1 MIHPRIVEQEPGLD
15 CGTNIATRRRML
27 PSQGIVLTVAIAL
40 TSTIAANPAGPCRVE
55 GERATVAETPEL
67 SGIAA
72 SRNIPGRLWVHNDSG
87 EPVLVAID
95 VRGRVQQRVRVAG
108 ASVRDWEDLAV
119 AACGSQSCIYIAD
132 IGDNR
137 ASRPDVVIYRVPEPA
152 AADTVTAPAEAIRA
166 VYPDG
171 PHNAEA
177 FFVTPSGEM
186 FVVTKEKAA
195 AVYRI
200 PAAENG
206 APARMQKIKTL
217 TGFAEKIT
225 GAASTPDGRRVA
237 LRTHT
242 QLAVFTAADLVSPR
256 QTNPTIVDL
265 SGLGERQGEGVAF
278 GEGGTV
284 FLVGEGGGGRR
295 AGTLSRLACTW

>member
-1 MIHPRIVEQEPGLD
+1 
-15 CGTNIATRRRML
+15 ML
-27 PSQGIVLTVAIAL
+27 QLQGSVLTVAVAL
-40 TSTIAANPAGPCRVE
+40 TSTIAANPAGPCRVVA
-55 GERATVAETPEL
+55 ERAAIAETPEA
-67 SGIAA
+67 SGVAA
-72 SRNIPGRLWVHNDSG
+72 SRRTPGRLWVHNDSG
-87 EPVLVAID
+87 DPILVAID
-95 VRGRVQQRVRVAG
+95 VRGRVQQRVHVAG

-119 AACGSQSCIYIAD
+119 AACGNETCIYIAD

-137 ASRPDVVIYRVPEPA
+137 LSRRDVIIYRVPEPA
-152 AADTVTAPAEAIRA
+152 AADTTTAPAEAIRA

-171 PHNAEA
+171 PHDAEA

-206 APARMQKIKTL
+206 APAQMQKIKTL

-225 GAASTPDGRRVA
+225 GAASARDGRRVA

-256 QTNPTIVDL
+256 QASPTIVDL
-265 SGLGERQGEGVAF
+265 SGLGEQQGEGVAF
-278 GEGGTV
+278 GEGGTI
-284 FLVGEGGGGRR
+284 FLVGEGGGGHR
-295 AGTLSRLACTW
+295 AGTLSRLECIW